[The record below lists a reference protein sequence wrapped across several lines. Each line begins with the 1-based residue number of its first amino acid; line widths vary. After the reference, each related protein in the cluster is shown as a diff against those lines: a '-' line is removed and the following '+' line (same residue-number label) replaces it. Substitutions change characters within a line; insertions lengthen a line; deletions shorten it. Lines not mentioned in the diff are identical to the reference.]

1 MARYK
6 VECNYNASIIANVE
20 ANDEGEALD
29 KARDYA
35 EDADIRQFTIGGER
49 ESRILRTEEVVWLSF
64 CDIVCLREIL
74 DYYLGFP
81 YFFFI
86 YEEILLIK
94 VKEFGYLQES

>member
-35 EDADIRQFTIGGER
+35 EDADIRQFTIEDKR
-49 ESRILRTEEVVWLSF
+49 KSHILKT
-64 CDIVCLREIL
+64 
-74 DYYLGFP
+74 
-81 YFFFI
+81 
-86 YEEILLIK
+86 K
-94 VKEFGYLQES
+94 